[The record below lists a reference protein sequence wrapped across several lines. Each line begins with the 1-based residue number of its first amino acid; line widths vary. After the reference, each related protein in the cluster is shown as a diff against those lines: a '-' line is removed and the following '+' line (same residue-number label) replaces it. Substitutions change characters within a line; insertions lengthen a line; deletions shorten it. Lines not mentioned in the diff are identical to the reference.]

1 MAAVTGRVQTIGM
14 DDFGMPPPGA
24 TEPEQSLPPDW
35 RDVNYRKVG
44 SHARFIADLIKLAC
58 GNGWIGSTQ
67 PEDMATETT
76 QTFGAGHKKGFN
88 DMAWSTT
95 LLPQWQ
101 NGTPARER
109 IVVVIEVQWTVQP
122 SMPFRVMQYEAMRY
136 EHLRR
141 GRDPVSRIQTIVLY
155 TGEDPWDVRLDAGEV
170 VVDPAE
176 DGYPRVPYKLVD
188 LQRLEAAPGTKN
200 LVVLLAGVV
209 RGDTLKSLTRA
220 AEALAGRL
228 AELGDVALERDMFEL
243 VKAQGKDKWPDLD
256 WERRASLAELVR
268 FLKEGEMTWP
278 EKWKAQM
285 RPGLKVELRPE
296 LKAELRPE
304 LKEELKPELKE
315 ELKPELKE
323 ELKPELEAELR
334 PELEEGLK
342 VELQPKVEARL
353 EGELEAKVRARL
365 EAELRPKVEALLLKE
380 GRAKRRSH

>member
-1 MAAVTGRVQTIGM
+1 M
-14 DDFGMPPPGA
+14 DDFETPPPGA
-24 TEPEQSLPPDW
+24 SVMDQSLPPDW

-44 SHARFIADLIKLAC
+44 SHARFIADVFELAC
-58 GNGWIGSTQ
+58 GEGWIGSTR
-67 PEDMATETT
+67 PEDMVLETT
-76 QTFGAGHKKGFN
+76 QAFGAGHTKGFN
-88 DMAWSTT
+88 DIVWSTT

-101 NGTPARER
+101 DGTPARER

-136 EHLRR
+136 ERLRR
-141 GRDPVSRIQTIVLY
+141 GHDPVSRVQTIVLY

-170 VVDPAE
+170 VVDPAG

-188 LQRLEAAPGTKN
+188 LQRLVAAPGTKN

-209 RGDTLKSLTRA
+209 RGDTLESLTRA

-228 AELGDVALERDMFEL
+228 AELGDVKLEQDMFEL
-243 VKAQGKDKWPDLD
+243 VQAQGKDKWPDLD
-256 WERRASLAELVR
+256 WERCTSLAQLVR

-334 PELEEGLK
+334 PELEAGLK
-342 VELQPKVEARL
+342 AELQPEVEARL
-353 EGELEAKVRARL
+353 EGELEATVRARL
-365 EAELRPKVEALLLKE
+365 EAELRPMVEARLLQE
-380 GRAKRRSH
+380 GRAKRRSR

>member
-1 MAAVTGRVQTIGM
+1 MVQTIGM
-14 DDFGMPPPGA
+14 DDFETPPPGA
-24 TEPEQSLPPDW
+24 SVIDQSLPQDW

-44 SHARFIADLIKLAC
+44 SHARFIADVLELAC
-58 GNGWIGSTQ
+58 GKGWIGSMR
-67 PEDMATETT
+67 PEDMLRDTT
-76 QTFGAGHKKGFN
+76 QVFGVRHKKGFN
-88 DMAWSTT
+88 DIAWSTS

-101 NGTPARER
+101 DGTPARER

-136 EHLRR
+136 EQLRR

-170 VVDPAE
+170 VVDPAG
-176 DGYPRVPYKLVD
+176 DGYPQVPYKLVD

-209 RGDTLKSLTRA
+209 RGDTLESLTRA

-228 AELGDVALERDMFEL
+228 AELGDVKLEQDMFEL
-243 VKAQGKDKWPDLD
+243 VQAQGKDKWPDLD
-256 WERRASLAELVR
+256 WERCTTLAELVR

-296 LKAELRPE
+296 LKVELRPE
-304 LKEELKPELKE
+304 LKAELKT
-315 ELKPELKE
+315 
-323 ELKPELEAELR
+323 ELR
-334 PELEEGLK
+334 PELKAE
-342 VELQPKVEARL
+342 
-353 EGELEAKVRARL
+353 VRAEIQAEI
-365 EAELRPKVEALLLKE
+365 EAELRPKVEALLLKD
-380 GRAKRRSH
+380 GRAKRRSR